1 MKHLKKF
8 NEEFDPMGSWDPNH
22 PSNKKEEPVAKPK
35 YQVKNDRIPYY
46 DADITKKVDKSH
58 FNKYDYQVQYKIG
71 DKVKVK
77 DGRKIKEVTI
87 TDIKETPYKNV
98 AGGNAFV
105 PHSFTYTFENLKTF
119 ESVDDTWKP
128 IYKEWLSR
136 PFTISKI
143 ERKNTKL
150 SQQDLLNMFK
160 RELESKGDWNTSWD
174 ESHNDACESW

>member
-1 MKHLKKF
+1 MRHLKKF
-8 NEEFDPMGSWDPNH
+8 NEEFDPMESWDPNH
-22 PSNKKEEPVAKPK
+22 PSNKKEEPVTKPK

-105 PHSFTYTFENLKTF
+105 PHSFTYTFE
-119 ESVDDTWKP
+119 
-128 IYKEWLSR
+128 
-136 PFTISKI
+136 
-143 ERKNTKL
+143 
-150 SQQDLLNMFK
+150 
-160 RELESKGDWNTSWD
+160 
-174 ESHNDACESW
+174 